1 MRRFGELEAV
11 IMDRLWEWGRPVLVR
26 EVVDDLSADRGL
38 AYTTVMTVMENL
50 YRKGWLRRERDGR
63 AWRYEP
69 TGSRSGYTAA
79 LMSDALATS
88 ADHRTAL
95 AHFALQMSP
104 HDAALLRE
112 ALDQALGEAA
122 AGESRG
128 PSPRCWS
135 PRCWWPTRHAWAW
148 RGPECSAGPG
158 GPAGRRCWPS
168 WSTWPPD

>member
-26 EVVDDLSADRGL
+26 EVVDDLRDERGL

-63 AWRYEP
+63 AWCYEP

-79 LMSDALATS
+79 LMNDALATT

-104 HDAALLRE
+104 HDAAVLRD
-112 ALDQALGEAA
+112 ALDQALHEA
-122 AGESRG
+122 E
-128 PSPRCWS
+128 
-135 PRCWWPTRHAWAW
+135 
-148 RGPECSAGPG
+148 
-158 GPAGRRCWPS
+158 AGRPR
-168 WSTWPPD
+168 